1 MATEINEYYNIAGQ
15 DTLAIAEALGYTK
28 GSVLRHLVRAGHKD
42 GISELEDLKTARSLL
57 DLRISQLEVE
67 EVQAAEAEASKPH
80 GDDHIAAYRG
90 NLKEVIEDSQLFD
103 FPLNL
108 TGALVVLTHNGTLD
122 SGIIAEYVDPMV
134 DPYEPIRVLT
144 IRETSVGE
152 AGVIEHIRPVN
163 MMLIVSKYNAE
174 LSERYEIIA
183 NDDLADYIEELYRDS
198 GMKGDE

>member
-1 MATEINEYYNIAGQ
+1 MATEINDYYNIAGQ

-42 GISELEDLKTARSLL
+42 GTSELEDLKTARGLL
-57 DLRISQLEVE
+57 DLRISQLEVGE
-67 EVQAAEAEASKPH
+67 ARVAEAEATKSRR
-80 GDDHIAAYRG
+80 GIAAYQE
-90 NLKEVIEDSQLFD
+90 NLKNIIEDSQLFD

-108 TGALVVLTHNGTLD
+108 TGAQVVLTHSGTLD
-122 SGIIAEYVDPMV
+122 GGIIAEHIDPMV

-144 IRETSVGE
+144 IQETSVGE
-152 AGVIEHIRPVN
+152 AGVIEHIHPVN

-183 NDDLADYIEELYRDS
+183 DEDLADYIKELYRDS
-198 GMKGDE
+198 GVEGDE